1 MERFTISLD
10 EALASQFDQ
19 LIAARGYSNRSEAV
33 RDLIRGAIESDRLRE
48 TPAGHCVAN
57 LSYVYNHHEREL
69 AERLTGLQHDHHDL
83 TVAAMHSHLDHDNCL
98 ESVIL
103 KGATAEVR
111 QFADALMAERGVR
124 HGKLNLI
131 ALEAALV
138 KPVVDALMAL
148 FRRGENMHLK
158 HDAEAALREAIREL
172 LLANPDENKA
182 QAKIAVAKAAGILSE
197 DVVLAE
203 DMLQKTRA
211 AKAKTA
217 GKASTGRKRKPAT
230 AAGEAKP
237 AKPAKKAHAA
247 TKKLPAKRS

>member
-1 MERFTISLD
+1 M
-10 EALASQFDQ
+10 
-19 LIAARGYSNRSEAV
+19 
-33 RDLIRGAIESDRLRE
+33 AI
-48 TPAGHCVAN
+48 
-57 LSYVYNHHEREL
+57 
-69 AERLTGLQHDHHDL
+69 
-83 TVAAMHSHLDHDNCL
+83 
-98 ESVIL
+98 
-103 KGATAEVR
+103 
-111 QFADALMAERGVR
+111 
-124 HGKLNLI
+124 
-131 ALEAALV
+131 EAALV

-182 QAKIAVAKAAGILSE
+182 QAKIAIAKAAGILSE

-230 AAGEAKP
+230 AASEAKP